1 MKIGVCIKQV
11 PARESEVAVSSDGAW
26 ITKAESYESS
36 EPDNYALE
44 AALQLKEQHG
54 GEVIAILLGP
64 ADASEVVKTALA
76 KGADRAVHIEHD
88 SVEKL
93 DPLQA
98 ATALAKIA
106 GEEQFDLILTG
117 LQSDDQGH
125 GQTGVL
131 LAELLDLGHSTVVVE
146 IELDG
151 QQLRVKRELEGGW
164 SQTAQLSLPAV
175 LTIQSGINS
184 PRYATFKGIIAA
196 KKKPIRNA
204 ACADLLPA
212 DVTASQNVLRLYV
225 PVQDKQTSMLSG
237 SPQEQA
243 VALIDKL
250 KNEAR
255 VL

>member
-11 PARESEVAVSSDGAW
+11 PSRESEVVISGDGTW
-26 ITKAESYESS
+26 IGEAESYDSS

-44 AALQLKEQHG
+44 AGLQLREQHG
-54 GEVIAILLGP
+54 GEVVAILLGP
-64 ADASEVVKTALA
+64 ASASEVVKTALA
-76 KGADRAVHIEHD
+76 KGADRAVHIENEA
-88 SVEKL
+88 VERL

-98 ATALAKIA
+98 AAALSAVA
-106 GEEQFDLILTG
+106 REEQFDLILTG

-131 LAELLDLGHSTVVVE
+131 LAELLDLTHSTVVVE
-146 IELDG
+146 VELDG
-151 QQLRVKRELEGGW
+151 ERLRIKRELEGGW
-164 SQTAQLSLPAV
+164 SQQAELSLPAV
-175 LTIQSGINS
+175 LTIQSGINN

-196 KKKPIRNA
+196 KKKQIRTMP
-204 ACADLLPA
+204 CADVLPA
-212 DVTASQNVLRLYV
+212 DVVASQTVQRLYV
-225 PVQDKQTSMLSG
+225 PVQDKQTEMLSG